1 MNENGGGFR
10 KRYGRNGMGEG
21 RGPLNDCS
29 FQGGGGGR
37 GEGATLYPKIY
48 NTFFYDIRLLIRI

>member
-1 MNENGGGFR
+1 MGRGGISQT
-10 KRYGRNGMGEG
+10 KRGKWDGWGP
-21 RGPLNDCS
+21 GPLNDCS

-48 NTFFYDIRLLIRI
+48 NMKKYDNR